1 MRLLFLSFRLLRH
14 QPLLRAHR
22 RGDRALHVPAADA
35 VLLLHGSVPHPAGA
49 DLSLRVGCG
58 EGILAPDSP
67 EAEREPVS
75 PASSLSRAGAA
86 HPKHGSLRHLVG
98 GEVPPRIRSEEHT
111 SELQSLMRI
120 SYAVYC
126 LQK

>member
-1 MRLLFLSFRLLRH
+1 MIRLPPRSTRTDTLFPYTTLFRSGLRRPCRLLRH

-98 GEVPPRIRSEEHT
+98 AIGRAHV
-111 SELQSLMRI
+111 
-120 SYAVYC
+120 
-126 LQK
+126 